1 MFQVILANQAKRDLK
16 RLDAV
21 FKEKVIKNLK
31 MLKEN
36 PFLGQKMAGQF
47 EGSYRIK
54 IPPIRIIYT
63 PDIKNKIIFVR
74 AIGFRGG
81 VYK

>member
-1 MFQVILANQAKRDLK
+1 MFQVILANQAKKDLK

>member
-1 MFQVILANQAKRDLK
+1 MFQVILANQAKKDLK

-63 PDIKNKIIFVR
+63 PDIENKIIFVR